1 MSVNRAARLF
11 HLISILRTGRG
22 YTGTELADTMGV
34 SQRTVYRDV
43 VDLSDLVPIYYDE
56 GYRLLSESFLANLT
70 FTREELLA
78 LKLGV
83 QMQSVAQASH
93 LGAATNSA
101 LAKIEEQLIRRC
113 REPDAGTDTIT
124 VHVKAHPLND
134 KTIKTLRVLENAIR
148 ARKTV
153 RLNYYSLKRYKK
165 TRRSIDPYGLTF
177 RGHSWYLVG
186 HCHLRRTMR
195 VFRLDR
201 ILTVERTPS
210 RFERPEGFSL
220 EEFFADTWETFAA
233 GHKAKVV
240 LRFNQRAEPIAKP
253 MLAGRGEFRKHRDAK
268 IVIFEGEVPL
278 SDEFC
283 RWLLTLGGNVEVL
296 EPLELREQVAEKHR
310 EAAALYAPA
319 PDRKAER
326 GCEKPKVQ
334 TPARVRKAQRPTT

>member
-22 YTGTELADTMGV
+22 YTGSELADVAGV
-34 SQRTVYRDV
+34 SQRTIYRDV

-83 QMQSVAQASH
+83 QMQAVAQGSY

-113 REPDAGTDTIT
+113 REPDANTDTIT
-124 VHVKAHPLND
+124 VHVKAHPLSD
-134 KTIKTLRVLENAIR
+134 KNIKTLRVLENAIR

-153 RLNYYSLKRYKK
+153 RLNYYSLNRYKK

-186 HCHLRRTMR
+186 HCHLRRTIR

-201 ILTVERTPS
+201 ILTVERSPS
-210 RFERPEGFSL
+210 RFERPEDFSI
-220 EEFFADTWETFAA
+220 EEFFADTWETFSAE
-233 GHKAKVV
+233 HKAKVV
-240 LRFNQRAEPIAKP
+240 LRFNQSAEPIAKP
-253 MLAGRGEFRKHRDAK
+253 MLAGRGKFRKYRDPK
-268 IVIFEGEVPL
+268 IVVFEGEIPL

-283 RWLLTLGGNVEVL
+283 RWLLTLSGEVEVL
-296 EPLELREQVAEKHR
+296 EPLELREKVAEKHR

-319 PDRKAER
+319 RDRKAER
-326 GCEKPKVQ
+326 GCEKPKIQ
-334 TPARVRKAQRPTT
+334 TPARVRKNRRSTT